1 VDFLQAGG
9 HRLEYKFL
17 RPDGSS
23 ATNAAGPTLVFLH
36 EGLGCTARWKSF
48 PDMVVKAT
56 GCPALVYSRVG
67 YGKSDRLT
75 EPREVDYLHR
85 EALTTLPEVL
95 DQLDIRNSVLIG
107 HSDGASI
114 ATIHAGSGVQPV
126 RALVLIAPHVF
137 VEELAVTSIREARNA
152 FASTDLQ
159 TRLARYHDDPVSTFR
174 GWNDIWLHPDFLRWN
189 IEEYLPGIHC
199 PVLLIQ
205 CEDDPY
211 GTLSQIDTIVRQ
223 AGGSV
228 ESCILSEGAHSPH
241 LSQKDKTAS
250 AIGRFIERIRGLPP
264 TPGAGRSDR
273 A

>member
-1 VDFLQAGG
+1 MDFLQAGG
-9 HRLEYKFL
+9 HRLEYNHL
-17 RPDGSS
+17 RPEGSS
-23 ATNAAGPTLVFLH
+23 ATTAASPTLVFLH

-48 PDMVVKAT
+48 PDVVAKAT
-56 GCPALVYSRVG
+56 GCPALVYSRFG
-67 YGKSDRLT
+67 YGKSEQLT

-95 DQLDIRNSVLIG
+95 DQLDIRNSILIG

-126 RALVLIAPHVF
+126 RGLVLIAPHVF

-152 FASTDLQ
+152 FETTDLEA
-159 TRLARYHDDPVSTFR
+159 RLARYHDDPVSTFR

-211 GTLSQIDTIVRQ
+211 GTLSQIDAIARQ
-223 AGGSV
+223 VSGPV
-228 ESCILSEGAHSPH
+228 ESCILPEGAHSPH
-241 LSQKDKTAS
+241 LRQKEKTVS
-250 AIGRFIERIRGLPP
+250 AIVRFIGRIRGLPT
-264 TPGAGRSDR
+264 TPGALGSDR